1 MRRAPPERDGRAM
14 TENQPTIAEPVDQTG
29 STAGPETPGAG
40 TSSSGGS
47 YGPPPP
53 YAAPPQQNRLR
64 RSRND
69 RVLAGVCGGL
79 AENLGIDATLLRILL
94 VVGTIFT
101 GGALLIAYVIAW
113 ALMPDTP
120 AYAPV
125 YAPAPGAPA
134 SFAAG
139 GTGTYVD
146 PATGQVY
153 GAPVPAAQPRT
164 EPRSYLGLFALSAA
178 ILVGGLFAILTA
190 AGVSVP
196 AVVVASS
203 MLLVIGA
210 GLLVG
215 AFRGRAR
222 WLIVPAIVML
232 LVTQGAA
239 AASRYAGGWDG
250 STGDVRWV
258 PTSASESFELG
269 AGSAR
274 LDLGSLPQGEVD
286 IDVSIGAGELLV
298 LLPADTQLEI
308 DSTLG
313 AGELRVPGERPQSGL
328 GLDSSRTVTTADG
341 STPTTTVTL
350 TSNIGLGTLEVRRE
364 AS

>member
-1 MRRAPPERDGRAM
+1 M

-29 STAGPETPGAG
+29 SSAGGPENPGAG
-40 TSSSGGS
+40 SSTSGGS

-94 VVGTIFT
+94 VVGTVFT

-120 AYAPV
+120 AYVPV
-125 YAPAPGAPA
+125 YAPPPGAPAAPA

-153 GAPVPAAQPRT
+153 GAPAPVAQPRT

-178 ILVGGLFAILTA
+178 ILLGGLFAILNA
-190 AGVSVP
+190 AGANVP

-203 MLLVIGA
+203 MLLVVGA

-222 WLIVPAIVML
+222 WLIVPAIVLL
-232 LVTQGAA
+232 LVTQGTAA
-239 AASRYAGGWDG
+239 AARFAGGFDG
-250 STGDVRWV
+250 SSGDVTWV
-258 PTSASESFELG
+258 PTSSSESFELG
-269 AGSAR
+269 AGTAR
-274 LDLGSLPQGEVD
+274 LDLGSLPTGDVD
-286 IDVSIGAGELLV
+286 IDVSMGAGELVV
-298 LLPADTQLEI
+298 LLPADTALEI
-308 DSTLG
+308 DSTIG
-313 AGELRVPGERPQSGL
+313 AGEIRVPGERPQSGL
-328 GLDSSRTVTTADG
+328 GLDSSRTITPVGGTTA
-341 STPTTTVTL
+341 TTTVSL

>member
-1 MRRAPPERDGRAM
+1 M
-14 TENQPTIAEPVDQTG
+14 TENQPTIAEPVDQTAPSAG
-29 STAGPETPGAG
+29 SPETPGAESPSG
-40 TSSSGGS
+40 STSGPS
-47 YGPPPP
+47 YGTPPP
-53 YAAPPQQNRLR
+53 YAAPPQQRLR

-94 VVGTIFT
+94 VVGTVFT

-120 AYAPV
+120 AYVVPLAPV
-125 YAPAPGAPA
+125 APQPGAPA

-146 PATGQVY
+146 PGTGQVY
-153 GAPVPAAQPRT
+153 GAPAPVAQPRT
-164 EPRSYLGLFALSAA
+164 EPRSYLGLFALSGA
-178 ILVGGLFAILTA
+178 ILVGGVFALVSA
-190 AGVSVP
+190 AGGSVP
-196 AVVVASS
+196 GVVVAAT
-203 MLLVIGA
+203 MLLVVGA

-222 WLIVPAIVML
+222 WLIVPAIVLL

-239 AASRYAGGWDG
+239 AASRYAGNFDG
-250 STGDVRWV
+250 STGDVTWV
-258 PTSASESFELG
+258 PTSSSESFELG

-274 LDLGSLPQGEVD
+274 LDLGSLPTGDVD
-286 IDVSIGAGELLV
+286 LDVSMGAGELIVIVPADMQVEIDSTIGAGE
-298 LLPADTQLEI
+298 I
-308 DSTLG
+308 
-313 AGELRVPGERPQSGL
+313 RVPGERPQSGI
-328 GLDSSRTVTTADG
+328 GLDSSRTVTPVGGTTA
-341 STPTTTVTL
+341 TTTVSL